1 LNTNIF
7 NSIQL
12 LFIYEVIKE
21 CIKNI
26 KYVNVKIPL
35 IILSVILSIAL
46 YEFNEIQIFP
56 FVLLFETTE
65 YYIDIKK
72 TFTLIKPFYISFMW
86 VALTLI
92 MPSVIYV
99 NNYNILTSIN
109 EIFAPFLLIFG
120 LTNIADI
127 KDIDDDNKNKIIT
140 FPLYFGIT
148 KTRIIS
154 IISIGLSVIIT
165 INNM

>member
-1 LNTNIF
+1 
-7 NSIQL
+7 
-12 LFIYEVIKE
+12 
-21 CIKNI
+21 
-26 KYVNVKIPL
+26 
-35 IILSVILSIAL
+35 
-46 YEFNEIQIFP
+46 
-56 FVLLFETTE
+56 
-65 YYIDIKK
+65 
-72 TFTLIKPFYISFMW
+72 
-86 VALTLI
+86 
-92 MPSVIYV
+92 
-99 NNYNILTSIN
+99 
-109 EIFAPFLLIFG
+109 LIFG